1 MIQLKKNYSLPERLA
16 EFIPIKIV
24 SVGGAGLNAL
34 DRIVLDGLERAD
46 VVAANTDV
54 QSLTSSV
61 ATRKVQL
68 GRSVSRGLG
77 AGGDPDVGYQAAL
90 ESADEIREALS
101 DSRVIFICAGL
112 GGGTGSGAAPY
123 VAQAA
128 REAGALVIAFVTL
141 PFGFEGKRRN
151 AQAREALAR
160 LSEFAHAV
168 VCFENDRMGDLT
180 PPQAGI
186 HQAFAIADMTISQS
200 VRSIVNLIQRPG
212 LIRIGFDDLLA
223 ALRTRNSRCLF
234 GYGESDSG
242 NRAHDAL
249 TQALKNPLMDR
260 GRMLADAEHVL
271 AQVAGGPAMTLSE
284 VEILMQ
290 ELGRHVSD
298 QTQILFGAVV
308 DPRLG
313 DRLSVTIISS
323 LSAEEEAGLLQTP
336 SAPSSAAAAFPVR
349 ERYQTAAAEPEIQSE
364 EPTVEVQPLEETIPF
379 EESVAAEAAPFATS
393 ISTEAP
399 VVPTHNGEPEL
410 PVIKPQDKSVAS
422 KEEKASSEKV
432 ATPAK
437 QEVLQFEPVT
447 RGRFEKSEPTII
459 EGEDLDVPTY
469 LRKNIKLK

>member
-1 MIQLKKNYSLPERLA
+1 MIQLNKNYSLPERSA

-46 VVAANTDV
+46 VVAINTDV
-54 QSLTSSV
+54 NSLTSSV

-90 ESADEIREALS
+90 ESADEIREAMADAS
-101 DSRVIFICAGL
+101 VIFICAGL

-123 VAQAA
+123 IAQAA

-151 AQAREALAR
+151 VQAHEALAR

-168 VCFENDRMGDLT
+168 VCFENDRMGDLS

-186 HQAFAIADMTISQS
+186 HQAFAMADITISQS
-200 VRSIVNLIQRPG
+200 VRSIVALIQQPG

-223 ALRTRNSRCLF
+223 ALNTCNSRCLF
-234 GYGESDSG
+234 GYGESASD
-242 NRAHDAL
+242 NRPHEAL

-260 GRMLADAEHVL
+260 GRMLADATHVL
-271 AQVAGGPAMTLSE
+271 VQVAGGPGMTLSE

-298 QTQILFGAVV
+298 QTQILFGAAV
-308 DPRLG
+308 DARLG

-323 LSAEEEAGLLQTP
+323 LSAEDDADLLATAP
-336 SAPSSAAAAFPVR
+336 TANNASAVSPVR
-349 ERYQTAAAEPEIQSE
+349 EQYQAAAQEPEIQTE
-364 EPTVEVQPLEETIPF
+364 EPTLEVQPVEETIPF
-379 EESVAAEAAPFATS
+379 EESVT
-393 ISTEAP
+393 TEAEPLISSEPP
-399 VVPTHNGEPEL
+399 VMPTRNGEPEHAT
-410 PVIKPQDKSVAS
+410 VTQQEKSAPS
-422 KEEKASSEKV
+422 KAKKEPIEKSE
-432 ATPAK
+432 TPAK

-469 LRKNIKLK
+469 LRKHIKVK

>member
-1 MIQLKKNYSLPERLA
+1 MIQLNKNYSLPERLA

-46 VVAANTDV
+46 VVAINTDV
-54 QSLTSSV
+54 NSLTSSV

-90 ESADEIREALS
+90 ESADEIREALADAS
-101 DSRVIFICAGL
+101 VIFICAGL

-123 VAQAA
+123 IAQAA

-151 AQAREALAR
+151 VQAREALVR
-160 LSEFAHAV
+160 LSGFAQAV
-168 VCFENDRMGDLT
+168 VCFENDRMGDLSA
-180 PPQAGI
+180 PQAGI
-186 HQAFAIADMTISQS
+186 HQAFAMADITISQS
-200 VRSIVNLIQRPG
+200 VRSIVNLIQQPG

-223 ALRTRNSRCLF
+223 ALNARNSRCLF
-234 GYGESDSG
+234 GYGESDSD
-242 NRAHDAL
+242 NRAHQAL

-260 GRMLADAEHVL
+260 GRMLADATHVL
-271 AQVAGGPAMTLSE
+271 VQVAGGPGMTLSE

-298 QTQILFGAVV
+298 QTQILFGAAV
-308 DPRLG
+308 DGRLG

-323 LSAEEEAGLLQTP
+323 LCAEDEADLPQTP
-336 SAPSSAAAAFPVR
+336 SAPVNASAVSPAR
-349 ERYQTAAAEPEIQSE
+349 ERYEAAAPQPEIQPEDSAVDIQLLE
-364 EPTVEVQPLEETIPF
+364 QTVAF
-379 EESVAAEAAPFATS
+379 EDAVAAEAEPAVSSEP
-393 ISTEAP
+393 P
-399 VVPTHNGEPEL
+399 VTPTRNDEPEHA
-410 PVIKPQDKSVAS
+410 VTQQEKSVTWT
-422 KEEKASSEKV
+422 EEKEPIEKPV
-432 ATPAK
+432 MPAK

-469 LRKNIKLK
+469 LRKRVKVK

>member
-1 MIQLKKNYSLPERLA
+1 MIQLNKNYNLPERLA

-46 VVAANTDV
+46 VVAINTDV
-54 QSLTSSV
+54 HSLTSSV

-90 ESADEIREALS
+90 ESADEIQEALS
-101 DSRVIFICAGL
+101 DASVIFICAGL

-123 VAQAA
+123 IAQAA
-128 REAGALVIAFVTL
+128 RGAGALVISFVTL
-141 PFGFEGKRRN
+141 PFAFEGKRRN
-151 AQAREALAR
+151 TQAHEALAR

-168 VCFENDRMGDLT
+168 VCFENDRMADLT

-186 HQAFAIADMTISQS
+186 HQAFAMADMTVSQS

-234 GYGESDSG
+234 AYGESDSD

-249 TQALKNPLMDR
+249 TQALKSPLMDR
-260 GRMLADAEHVL
+260 GRMLADATHVL
-271 AQVAGGPAMTLSE
+271 VQVAGGPGVTLSE

-298 QTQILFGAVV
+298 QTQILFGAAV
-308 DPRLG
+308 DARLG

-323 LSAEEEAGLLQTP
+323 LSAEEETVLQQTP
-336 SAPSSAAAAFPVR
+336 PAPDSASTYQAAAP
-349 ERYQTAAAEPEIQSE
+349 EPEIQSE
-364 EPTVEVQPLEETIPF
+364 EPTVEVRPLAETIPF
-379 EESVAAEAAPFATS
+379 EQPVPDETERVEPLAIPASEAD
-393 ISTEAP
+393 
-399 VVPTHNGEPEL
+399 PE
-410 PVIKPQDKSVAS
+410 PVITAPQEKPVSRKAAKAEKS
-422 KEEKASSEKV
+422 

-469 LRKNIKLK
+469 LRKNIKVK

>member
-1 MIQLKKNYSLPERLA
+1 MIQLNKNYSLPERLA

-46 VVAANTDV
+46 VVAINTDV
-54 QSLTSSV
+54 HSLTSSV

-90 ESADEIREALS
+90 ESADEIREALADAS
-101 DSRVIFICAGL
+101 VIFICAGL

-123 VAQAA
+123 IAQAA

-151 AQAREALAR
+151 VQAREALAR

-186 HQAFAIADMTISQS
+186 HQAFAMADITISQS
-200 VRSIVNLIQRPG
+200 VRSIVNLIQQPG

-223 ALRTRNSRCLF
+223 ALHTRNSRCLF
-234 GYGESDSG
+234 GYGESDSD
-242 NRAHDAL
+242 NRAHEAL

-260 GRMLADAEHVL
+260 GRMLADATHVL
-271 AQVAGGPAMTLSE
+271 VQVAGGPGMTLSE

-298 QTQILFGAVV
+298 QTQILFGAAV
-308 DPRLG
+308 DARLG

-323 LSAEEEAGLLQTP
+323 LSAEEEAVLLQTP
-336 SAPSSAAAAFPVR
+336 PAPSSASAVSPVR
-349 ERYQTAAAEPEIQSE
+349 EQYEAAAPEPEIQPE
-364 EPTVEVQPLEETIPF
+364 EPTVEVQPLEETVPF
-379 EESVAAEAAPFATS
+379 EEPVAAEAAPRPIS
-393 ISTEAP
+393 IEPP
-399 VVPTHNGEPEL
+399 VIPTRNGEPEHAMST
-410 PVIKPQDKSVAS
+410 QQEKSVPWN
-422 KEEKASSEKV
+422 EEKAPAEKSV
-432 ATPAK
+432 TPAK

-469 LRKNIKLK
+469 LRKHIKVK